1 MRERAD
7 TIGGS
12 IEVESSS
19 DSGTRIE
26 VAVPLGGG
34 SGG

>member
-1 MRERAD
+1 MRERAGM
-7 TIGGS
+7 IGGS
-12 IEVESSS
+12 IEVDS
-19 DSGTRIE
+19 DTNGGTRIE